1 MKIVLERCGG
11 FTGPAGRD
19 RIELDLSQVS
29 VEQFNSL
36 SQEIDA
42 IPGSAWNGK
51 FLSPHP
57 KPWDFRH
64 VLRVG
69 EGAAARSVE
78 FHLDQGPPVLTRLA
92 AKIVEA
98 GAGAAS

>member
-1 MKIVLERCGG
+1 VKVVLERSGG
-11 FTGPAGRD
+11 FTGPAGTD
-19 RIELDLSQVS
+19 RIELDLTKLPA
-29 VEQFNSL
+29 EQSARL
-36 SQEIDA
+36 CQDLDA
-42 IPGSAWNGK
+42 IPADTWSRK

-78 FHLDQGPPVLTRLA
+78 FHLDQGPAALTRLA
-92 AKIVEA
+92 AGIVEA
-98 GAGAAS
+98 GATD